1 MTVHRQQTRHRDL
14 TIIRA
19 NEHFH
24 HCSGGHFKIFPLY
37 QVNTEGD
44 FLRRRK
50 ETLFIMPSDWCCS
63 VSMMWV
69 QIPSREEQKFD
80 SYKI

>member
-1 MTVHRQQTRHRDL
+1 MSISGFALEDKVTLRPLKLCFYIENVTEWS
-14 TIIRA
+14 RA
-19 NEHFH
+19 
-24 HCSGGHFKIFPLY
+24 L
-37 QVNTEGD
+37 D
-44 FLRRRK
+44 
-50 ETLFIMPSDWCCS
+50 IMPSDWCCS